1 MVLAAVLSVEASGD
15 KKNNMEPYKLKE
27 IRRYEIG
34 LCTSLPSLLVFGFA
48 FFAGD
53 WIAKIFFAILCIAP
67 GFWLFY
73 SWQGYRW
80 LKKQTNVCYALVIDE
95 NGMLLGYD
103 NGDVILSWDKISGV
117 RFLRKKV
124 EDGGR
129 LGVLVVIEKDGEEV
143 IFNLDRHAPINFFRI
158 RRAIRYFSKREDI
171 VMESSNLLWM
181 WFRA

>member
-1 MVLAAVLSVEASGD
+1 MWEHLEI
-15 KKNNMEPYKLKE
+15 KNNMEPYKLKE

-103 NGDVILSWDKISGV
+103 NGDVVLSWDKISGV

-171 VMESSNLLWM
+171 VMESSNLLLMWM
-181 WFRA
+181 RA

>member
-1 MVLAAVLSVEASGD
+1 MA
-15 KKNNMEPYKLKE
+15 PYKLKE

-67 GFWLFY
+67 GFWLVY
-73 SWQGYRW
+73 CWKGYKCF
-80 LKKQTNVCYALVIDE
+80 KKQTNVYYALVIDE
-95 NGMLLGYD
+95 NGMQMGYD
-103 NGDVILSWDKISGV
+103 NGDVVLSWDKISGV

-171 VMESSNLLWM
+171 VMESSNLLLM
-181 WFRA
+181 WFRG